1 MLLGLLFG
9 NNGLK
14 AAASLIATMA
24 YLAPAPL
31 QIPVA
36 LTLEIPSVVTFTMGI
51 ALAMWGLAGLV
62 ALSKAK

>member
-1 MLLGLLFG
+1 
-9 NNGLK
+9 
-14 AAASLIATMA
+14 MA

-36 LTLEIPSVVTFTMGI
+36 LTLEIPSVVTFTMGL